1 MAIATDILAS
11 ANRLEYLLLLIKK
24 QWADAHLR
32 DSLCV
37 VHFVTPAAISCNWS
51 GKMYVTTPILRSGIE
66 SYASL
71 LIPALDERSH
81 SLIGRSLWESSLMS
95 ISPANQHQQKCV

>member
-11 ANRLEYLLLLIKK
+11 AMSSEYLLLLIKK

-37 VHFVTPAAISCNWS
+37 VHFVTPADISCNWS
-51 GKMYVTTPILRSGIE
+51 GKIYVKTPILRSGIMS
-66 SYASL
+66 SYRYA
-71 LIPALDERSH
+71 ALTFSR
-81 SLIGRSLWESSLMS
+81 
-95 ISPANQHQQKCV
+95 A